1 MNWTTISVDLKDDL
15 NKTTDINMNKFT
27 VQGGYCSYKS
37 VETEYY
43 NLDCYNVLFLI
54 FLIPSSR
61 RVFSIIWS
69 LFYSLH
75 PTLVDHLGCYLS
87 TCPIRHPL

>member
-1 MNWTTISVDLKDDL
+1 MNWTTASVDLKDDL
-15 NKTTDINMNKFT
+15 NKVADTNMNKFT

-54 FLIPSSR
+54 F
-61 RVFSIIWS
+61 
-69 LFYSLH
+69 
-75 PTLVDHLGCYLS
+75 
-87 TCPIRHPL
+87 